1 MVALMGTSGKRRVWL
16 PMVSWYSMISPFP
29 ERYELKT
36 LIKIAFNGIILP
48 LRTKIVNF
56 VWLGLPAAVFPGRV
70 DVGSLV
76 GNLHRG
82 K

>member
-1 MVALMGTSGKRRVWL
+1 M
-16 PMVSWYSMISPFP
+16 
-29 ERYELKT
+29 
-36 LIKIAFNGIILP
+36 LIKIVFNGIILP
-48 LRTKIVNF
+48 LRTEIVNF